1 MSSTLKNPEYGP
13 AWFVSPWNFRPNA
26 ASNPRKLVIH
36 DVTLRDGEQ
45 QAGVIFTAKEK
56 IEIAAALDRM
66 GVDRIEAGMV
76 AVSAEDREA
85 IRAIVSS
92 KPQAEIWT
100 IARSVPKDIE
110 LALECNVDGVGVILL
125 GNEQYCRI
133 FRWELEEAVTKA
145 LTAAD
150 RAKQAGLKTT
160 LLIADSTR
168 MKEERLKFI
177 VESAT
182 KSNNFTALA
191 LMDTF
196 GALSPPGTRTMIKA
210 VQSMTDL
217 PLEFHAHNDFGVGT
231 ANALTALATD
241 VSIIHTS
248 VIGLGERIGNA
259 PFEEVVLAAKL
270 LYGAETSVDLQQLNN
285 IASLVSKRS
294 GVQLSPH
301 KPVVGQNFTRI
312 ESGTVASEFLRW
324 SAMPDADLQWI
335 FPYVPSLV
343 GSAPVE
349 LVLCKGSGLANIDS
363 ALEKIGLQI
372 SDDLKQ
378 EIVSTVKSEA
388 SRLHREL
395 TLEEFSNLATRATE
409 KSKGIARQPH

>member
-1 MSSTLKNPEYGP
+1 M
-13 AWFVSPWNFRPNA
+13 SPWNFRPSA
-26 ASNPRKLVIH
+26 ASNARQLIIH

-66 GVDRIEAGMV
+66 GVNRIEAGMV

-92 KPQAEIWT
+92 KPRAEIWT

-110 LALECNVDGVGVILL
+110 LALECGVDGVGVILL

-133 FRWELEEAVTKA
+133 FSWELEEVVTKA
-145 LTAAD
+145 LSAAD

-196 GALSPPGTRTMIKA
+196 GALSPVGTRTIIQA

-241 VSIIHTS
+241 VNILHTS

-270 LYGAETSVDLQQLNN
+270 LYGAETNVDLQQLNN

-301 KPVVGQNFTRI
+301 KPVVGKNFTRI

-324 SAMPDADLQWI
+324 SKWGEDLQWI

-372 SDDLKQ
+372 SDDLKK
-378 EIVSTVKSEA
+378 EIVSSVKSEA

-395 TLEEFSNLATRATE
+395 TLKEFTNLVTRTTE
-409 KSKGIARQPH
+409 QTNGSQDNTAKSA

>member
-1 MSSTLKNPEYGP
+1 M
-13 AWFVSPWNFRPNA
+13 SPWNFRPSA
-26 ASNPRKLVIH
+26 ASNARQLIIH

-66 GVDRIEAGMV
+66 GVNRIEAGMV

-92 KPQAEIWT
+92 KPRAEIWT

-110 LALECNVDGVGVILL
+110 LALECGVDGVGVILL

-133 FRWELEEAVTKA
+133 FSWELEEVVTKA
-145 LTAAD
+145 LSAAD

-196 GALSPPGTRTMIKA
+196 GALSPVGTRTMIQA

-241 VSIIHTS
+241 VNILHTS

-270 LYGAETSVDLQQLNN
+270 LYGAETNVDLQQLNN

-301 KPVVGQNFTRI
+301 KPVVGKNFTRI

-324 SAMPDADLQWI
+324 SKWGEDLQWI

-372 SDDLKQ
+372 SDDLKK
-378 EIVSTVKSEA
+378 EIVSSVKSEA

-395 TLEEFSNLATRATE
+395 TLKEFANLVTRTTE
-409 KSKGIARQPH
+409 QTNGSQDNTAKSA